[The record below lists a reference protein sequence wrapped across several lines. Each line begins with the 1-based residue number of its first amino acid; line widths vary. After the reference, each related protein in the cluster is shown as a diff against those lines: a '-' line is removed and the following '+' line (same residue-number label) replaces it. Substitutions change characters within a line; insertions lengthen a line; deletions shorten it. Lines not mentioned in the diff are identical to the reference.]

1 MKRKVLLV
9 LSGALML
16 SLLVGGCGSK
26 EVGPIEPS
34 QPEVKPVTLQA
45 PVAETLEEA
54 IEETVERT
62 AEVIA
67 DSTEETKSRVE
78 IVEVE
83 PKTESASEPKELD
96 DLSLLEELFSY
107 TDKMDNY
114 KSKIYM
120 DIDMETEMP
129 NELTSESGTVE
140 GMSFSMAIKMAVD
153 VDVQT
158 DGDLQYTKGTMT
170 TNMFGMNMEIPVET
184 YIDSANSITYDLS
197 DINGEMVWTKSPTD
211 VDSDSIDG
219 ALLSSIYEEYDVLE
233 DIKLM
238 DEGDKYS
245 VTLPIPMESSGVGD
259 MTGIDDS
266 QIVDCIM
273 YFDKES
279 KLPVR
284 LEMDLLTA
292 MMSGEDMEGV
302 KINNV
307 DFYMDFYDYGKA
319 EVSIPQDVIDSAVE
333 D

>member
-9 LSGALML
+9 LSGILMV
-16 SLLVGGCGSK
+16 SLLIGGCGSK

-45 PVAETLEEA
+45 PVVETLEGA
-54 IEETVERT
+54 IEETAERVVEAT
-62 AEVIA
+62 ESA
-67 DSTEETKSRVE
+67 EETKSRVE

-83 PKTESASEPKELD
+83 PETESTSKPKELD
-96 DLSLLEELFSY
+96 DLALLEELFSY
-107 TDKMDNY
+107 QDKMDNY

-120 DIDMETEMP
+120 DVDMETEMP
-129 NELTSESGTVE
+129 SELTGENGTVE

-153 VDVQT
+153 VDVQK

-170 TNMFGMNMEIPVET
+170 TNMFGMNMEVPVET
-184 YIDSANSITYDLS
+184 YIDLVNGITYDLS
-197 DINGEMVWTKSPTD
+197 DINGEMVWTKSPAD
-211 VDSDSIDG
+211 VESDSIDG
-219 ALLSSIYEEYDVLE
+219 ALLSSIYEEYNMLD
-233 DIKLM
+233 DIKFM

-259 MTGIDDS
+259 MTGMDS
-266 QIVDCIM
+266 SGMIDCIM

-284 LEMDLLTA
+284 LEMDLLSA

-319 EVSIPQDVIDSAVE
+319 EVSIPQDIIDSAVE

>member
-9 LSGALML
+9 LSGVLML

-34 QPEVKPVTLQA
+34 QPEVKSVTLQA
-45 PVAETLEEA
+45 PVVEALEEA
-54 IEETVERT
+54 IEETVEKVVET
-62 AEVIA
+62 TESA
-67 DSTEETKSRVE
+67 EETKSRVE

-83 PKTESASEPKELD
+83 PETESTSEPKELD
-96 DLSLLEELFSY
+96 DLALLEELFSY
-107 TDKMDNY
+107 QDKMDNY

-120 DIDMETEMP
+120 DVDMETEMP
-129 NELTSESGTVE
+129 SELTGENGTAE

-153 VDVQT
+153 VDVQK

-170 TNMFGMNMEIPVET
+170 TNMFGMNMEVPVET
-184 YIDSANSITYDLS
+184 YIDSVNGITYDLS
-197 DINGEMVWTKSPTD
+197 DINGEMVWTKSPAD
-211 VDSDSIDG
+211 VESDSIDG
-219 ALLSSIYEEYDVLE
+219 ALLASIYEEYDMLD
-233 DIKLM
+233 DIKFM

-259 MTGIDDS
+259 MTGMDS
-266 QIVDCIM
+266 SDMIDCIM

-284 LEMDLLTA
+284 LEMDLLSA

>member
-9 LSGALML
+9 LSGVLML

-45 PVAETLEEA
+45 PVVKALEEA
-54 IEETVERT
+54 IEETVEKVVET
-62 AEVIA
+62 TESA
-67 DSTEETKSRVE
+67 EETKSRVE

-83 PKTESASEPKELD
+83 PETESTSEPKELD
-96 DLSLLEELFSY
+96 DLALLEELFSY
-107 TDKMDNY
+107 QDKMDNY

-120 DIDMETEMP
+120 DVDMETEMP
-129 NELTSESGTVE
+129 NELTGENGTVE

-153 VDVQT
+153 VDVQK

-170 TNMFGMNMEIPVET
+170 TNMFGMNMEVPVET
-184 YIDSANSITYDLS
+184 YIDSVNGITYDLS
-197 DINGEMVWTKSPTD
+197 DINGEMVWTKSPAD
-211 VDSDSIDG
+211 VESDSIDG
-219 ALLSSIYEEYDVLE
+219 ALLSSIYEEYNMLD
-233 DIKLM
+233 DIKFM

-245 VTLPIPMESSGVGD
+245 VTIPIPMESSGVGD
-259 MTGIDDS
+259 MTGMDS
-266 QIVDCIM
+266 SDMIDCIM

-284 LEMDLLTA
+284 LEMDLLSA

-319 EVSIPQDVIDSAVE
+319 EVSIPQDVINSAVE